1 MIAIPAVDLSGGR
14 SVQWAGGL
22 PETERVSIPDPAGV
36 AARWWRTGF
45 RTLHIVDL
53 DAALGRD
60 DNHAAV
66 RELIAS
72 TGAVTQCGGG
82 VRDREGIERALAAGA
97 DRVIV
102 GTRAVEDPAWL
113 ARAAETFPGRIVV
126 ATCGT
131 GRCCGGAGPGPAT
144 PLSRT
149 SWRRWTIFRWR
160 AYCARTWHVK
170 GAYEAATWSG
180 PR

>member
-72 TGAVTQCGGG
+72 TGAVTQFGGG
-82 VRDREGIERALAAGA
+82 VRDREGIERAFAAGA
-97 DRVIV
+97 DRAGRGADELLLTSIDRD
-102 GTRAVEDPAWL
+102 GSRRGYDLELTRRVASLVSVP
-113 ARAAETFPGRIVV
+113 VV
-126 ATCGT
+126 ASRASCTT
-131 GRCCGGAGPGPAT
+131 G
-144 PLSRT
+144 
-149 SWRRWTIFRWR
+149 
-160 AYCARTWHVK
+160 
-170 GAYEAATWSG
+170 
-180 PR
+180 